1 MTNTVIYKNIEK
13 HSTIPHHT
21 IPYHAMPCQIHIVY
35 AAHNS
40 SHNIFFFFFFT
51 HRKFLIESICRLV
64 KDWTKHLTKSTP
76 VSVKVQHYD
85 VLGPCMCVCVF
96 VCVCVEAIMRKL
108 MYMCQCLVTRDI
120 TVLREGR
127 VKYGISRHVNWSTL
141 ILKSQAPANLLQDL
155 YNSKLV

>member
-1 MTNTVIYKNIEK
+1 
-13 HSTIPHHT
+13 
-21 IPYHAMPCQIHIVY
+21 MPCQSHIVY

-40 SHNIFFFFFFT
+40 SHNFFFFFFT

-76 VSVKVQHYD
+76 VSIKVQHYD
-85 VLGPCMCVCVF
+85 VLGPCMCVCACVC

-120 TVLREGR
+120 TMLREGR
-127 VKYGISRHVNWSTL
+127 VKYGISRHVNWLTL
-141 ILKSQAPANLLQDL
+141 ISRVRPQPTYFNTCIIQNL
-155 YNSKLV
+155 YNLE